1 MQKFLSLIFFP
12 GFYCL
17 QANAQQLITYPVP
30 QAVVYAMHNDD
41 YTVKVRRPGGE
52 WQDLYEY
59 NVKVDLDNP
68 QDASM
73 VYFDFSGTVEVFV
86 RKNNGYV
93 QSASIRP
100 GSYEI
105 KPTINGNTITF
116 TLTEPRKIS
125 IEFNGDKLHNLHLFA
140 NPIETVQPD
149 PKDTNVVYFGP
160 GVHVPK
166 DLPGEEFNIPSGKTV
181 YIAGGAIV
189 RGKLV
194 CNGVNNVLITGRGII
209 DRPQRGVEIR
219 HSENVTIEGIIVV
232 NPKHYTVYA
241 GGSKNITIRNL
252 KSFSANPWSD
262 GLDFMSCSD
271 VMVDDVFMR
280 NSDDCIAIY
289 AHRWQ
294 FYGDARKYSVN
305 NSILWADVAH
315 PINIGI
321 HGNTEKNGEVIENLL
336 FKNIE
341 ILELDEDEPAS
352 EGCMAIVAGD
362 MNLVR
367 NVRFEDIRIDDFQEG
382 KLLQLKVVF
391 NQKYNSG
398 PGRGVENIY
407 FKNISYNGVNN
418 SLSIIEGLD
427 KDHLVQDVTF
437 ENLRINGKLIT
448 SVEEAN
454 IKVGEFAKN
463 ITFKNSQS
471 KKEGTISA
479 ARRR

>member
-1 MQKFLSLIFFP
+1 MQKFLFLIFFL

-17 QANAQQLITYPVP
+17 KADAQQLITYPVP

-41 YTVKVRRPGGE
+41 YTVKVRKPGGE

-86 RKNNGYV
+86 RKNNGDL
-93 QSASIRP
+93 QTARIRP
-100 GSYEI
+100 ASYEI
-105 KPTINGNTITF
+105 KPTVSGNTILF

-149 PKDTNVVYFGP
+149 PKDSNVVYFGP

-189 RGKLV
+189 RGKLI
-194 CNGVNNVLITGRGII
+194 CNGVKNVRITGRGII

-219 HSENVTIEGIIVV
+219 HSENVTIDGIIVM

-271 VMVDDVFMR
+271 VVVDDVFMR
-280 NSDDCIAIY
+280 NSDDCIAVY

-294 FYGDARKYSVN
+294 FYGDARNYSVS

-321 HGNTEKNGEVIENLL
+321 HGNTEKNGEVIEDLL

-362 MNLVR
+362 MNMVR

-398 PGRGVENIY
+398 AGRGVENIY
-407 FKNISYNGVNN
+407 FKNISYNGINN
-418 SLSIIEGLD
+418 SLSIINGLD
-427 KDHLVQDVTF
+427 KDHLVQGVTF
-437 ENLRINGKLIT
+437 ENLRINGKIIT
-448 SVEEAN
+448 SIEEAN
-454 IKVGEFAKN
+454 IKVGEFTKN
-463 ITFKNSQS
+463 ITFKNAQP

-479 ARRR
+479 AHKK

>member
-1 MQKFLSLIFFP
+1 MQKFLSLIYFL

-17 QANAQQLITYPVP
+17 KVNAQQLITYPVP

-41 YTVKVRRPGGE
+41 YTVKVRKPGGE

-86 RKNNGYV
+86 RKNNGSV
-93 QSASIRP
+93 QSVSVRP
-100 GSYEI
+100 ASYEI

-116 TLTEPRKIS
+116 TLTEPKKIS

-140 NPIETVQPD
+140 NPIETFQPD
-149 PKDTNVVYFGP
+149 PKDTSVVYFGP

-194 CNGVNNVLITGRGII
+194 CNQVNNVRITGRGII

-219 HSENVTIEGIIVV
+219 HSDNVTIDGIIVI

-271 VMVDDVFMR
+271 VTVDDVFMR
-280 NSDDCIAIY
+280 NSDDCIAVY
-289 AHRWQ
+289 GHRWQ
-294 FYGDARKYSVN
+294 FYGDARNYSVS

-382 KLLQLKVVF
+382 KLLQLRVVF

-437 ENLRINGKLIT
+437 ENLRINGKIIT
-448 SVEEAN
+448 SVEDGA
-454 IKVGEFAKN
+454 IKVGEFTKN

-479 ARRR
+479 TRRK